1 MNSQKV
7 VTPVQTGVQ
16 PSATIRKHW
25 IPAMRGSVLIMN
37 DSSQHNGFRGF
48 WVQGDTAPQPGLE
61 SLRNALYSL
70 NRPFVLV
77 NQNGQPAAARGGT
90 LMLALSGN
98 RKSADS
104 QTGIAGSGTRHP
116 VLAHIP
122 SLPLENLGD
131 PEFRNRHNLKYAYVG
146 GAMANGITSTAM
158 VEALGKAGMLGF
170 YGAAGLMPAEIE
182 KAIDEVQQKL
192 GNLPYGFNL
201 IHSPGDRDL
210 ETAVVNLYIKRGIRK
225 VCASAYLNLT
235 PALVLYRVSGIY
247 QDRQGNIVCP
257 NQVLA
262 KVSREEVAQRFFSPP
277 PEKLLMQLVEN
288 KTLTRQQAELA
299 RHVPM
304 ADSLT
309 AEADSGGHTDNRP
322 AISLLPTLIALRN
335 EMAITHRYP
344 QSIPVGLGGGI
355 GTPQAAAAAFSMGAA
370 YILTGSVNQACVE
383 AGTSEAV
390 RRLLAEARQAD
401 VAMAPAADMFE
412 MGVKVQ
418 VLKRGTMFAQRAAKL
433 YEMYTS
439 YDRIEDIPDKHR
451 LQLER
456 DVFKCSLDEEWQQ
469 TKAFFLQ
476 RDPRQVDR
484 AEQEPR
490 HKMALVFRS
499 YLGQSSRWATTG
511 NPARKMDYQIWCG
524 PAMGAFNAWVR
535 GSFLEKPENRETVT
549 IAMNLLF
556 GACILTRTNWMRCQG
571 VALPPNMDAYL
582 PLPLNAIV
590 KYMQ

>member
-1 MNSQKV
+1 MIDALQNTRLNS
-7 VTPVQTGVQ
+7 
-16 PSATIRKHW
+16 
-25 IPAMRGSVLIMN
+25 
-37 DSSQHNGFRGF
+37 F
-48 WVQGDTAPQPGLE
+48 WTQGDSPSQTDAEALQ
-61 SLRNALYSL
+61 NALYSL
-70 NRPFVLV
+70 NQPFVLV
-77 NQNGQPAAARGGT
+77 DQNGQPAAARGGSLT
-90 LMLALSGN
+90 IELSGN
-98 RKSADS
+98 RKDS
-104 QTGIAGSGTRHP
+104 DAPRDRTVSGVRHP
-116 VLAHIP
+116 VLAFTP
-122 SLPLENLGD
+122 SLPPENLGD
-131 PEFRNRHNLKYAYVG
+131 PEFKKRHNLRYAYVG

-158 VEALGKAGMLGF
+158 VEAMGKAGMMGF
-170 YGAAGLMPAEIE
+170 YGAAGLTPAEVE
-182 KAIDEVQQKL
+182 KAIDEVQRKL
-192 GNLPYGFNL
+192 GDSPYGFNL
-201 IHSPGDRDL
+201 IHSPGDPDL
-210 ETAVVNLYIKRGIRK
+210 EDALVDLYIKQGIRK

-235 PALVLYRVSGIY
+235 PALVRYRVSGIY
-247 QDRQGNIVCP
+247 RDGRGNIICP
-257 NQVLA
+257 NQVVA

-277 PEKLLMQLVEN
+277 PEKFLMQLLED
-288 KTLTRQQAELA
+288 KTLTREQVELA
-299 RHVPM
+299 RHIPM

-335 EMAITHRYP
+335 EMAKAFRYP

-370 YILTGSVNQACVE
+370 YVLTGSVNQACVE

-433 YEMYTS
+433 YELYTS
-439 YDRIEDIPDKHR
+439 HDRLEDIPEKSR
-451 LQLER
+451 IQLER
-456 DVFKCSLDEEWQQ
+456 DVFKCSLDDEWQQ

-476 RDPRQVDR
+476 RDPRQVDL
-484 AEQEPR
+484 AEQDPR

-511 NPARKMDYQIWCG
+511 HPGRKMDYQIWCG
-524 PAMGAFNAWVR
+524 PTMGAFNAWVR
-535 GSFLEKPENRETVT
+535 GSFLEKPENRDTIT

-556 GACILTRTNWMRCQG
+556 GACILTRANWIRCQG
-571 VALPPNMDAYL
+571 VALPPNMDAYS

>member
-1 MNSQKV
+1 MIDALRNTALNS
-7 VTPVQTGVQ
+7 
-16 PSATIRKHW
+16 
-25 IPAMRGSVLIMN
+25 
-37 DSSQHNGFRGF
+37 F
-48 WVQGDTAPQPGLE
+48 WTQGDSPPQTDAEGLQ
-61 SLRNALYSL
+61 NALYSL
-70 NRPFVLV
+70 SQPFVLV
-77 NQNGQPAAARGGT
+77 DQNGQPAAARGGSLT
-90 LMLALSGN
+90 FDLSAN
-98 RKSADS
+98 RIDS
-104 QTGIAGSGTRHP
+104 DAPPDRTVSGVRRP
-116 VLAHIP
+116 VLAFTP
-122 SLPLENLGD
+122 SLPPENLGD
-131 PEFRNRHNLKYAYVG
+131 PDFKKRHNLRYAYVG

-170 YGAAGLMPAEIE
+170 YGAAGLTPAEVE
-182 KAIDEVQQKL
+182 KAINKVQEKL

-201 IHSPGDRDL
+201 IHSPGDPDL
-210 ETAVVNLYIKRGIRK
+210 ETAVVGLYIKQGIRK

-235 PALVLYRVSGIY
+235 PALVHYRVSGIY
-247 QDRQGNIVCP
+247 QDSHGKIICP
-257 NQVLA
+257 NQVVA

-277 PEKLLMQLVEN
+277 PEKLLMQLIEN

-299 RHVPM
+299 RYVPM

-335 EMAITHRYP
+335 EMVTTHRYP

-383 AGTSEAV
+383 AGTSEDV

-433 YEMYTS
+433 HELYAV
-439 YDRIEDIPDKHR
+439 YDRLENIPDKTR
-451 LQLER
+451 IQLER
-456 DVFKCSLDEEWQQ
+456 DVFKCSLDEEWKR
-469 TKAFFLQ
+469 TRAFFME
-476 RDPRQVDR
+476 RDPRQIAR
-484 AEQEPR
+484 AEQDPR

-511 NPARKMDYQIWCG
+511 NSARKMDYQIWCG

-535 GSFLEKPENRETVT
+535 SSFLEKPENRDTVT

-556 GACILTRTNWMRCQG
+556 GACILTRANWVRCQG
-571 VALPPNMDAYL
+571 VTLPPNMDAYS